1 MINLYCLWGIC
12 RSPNKESNELNETGG
27 AGSSPTFFLGD
38 T

>member
-12 RSPNKESNELNETGG
+12 RSPNKELNETGG